1 MSDRTIIHI
10 DLDAFFVSV
19 EQVLNP
25 DLLGKPVVVGV
36 KKDERGVIAA
46 ASYEAREYGLHSGMP
61 LRTASRLCPQ
71 AIFIEGNFNR
81 YRDASRQFMA
91 ILTDFTP
98 FIEPGGLDEA
108 YLDVTG
114 FESLHGSI
122 REMALAMKRRIKD
135 EIGLNASVGISSCKV
150 VSKVASDYSKP
161 DGLIEVKKG
170 EERSFLA
177 PLPISRLP
185 GVGRKTEKFLQSAG
199 IKTVGELAA
208 LSPDVLKK
216 HLGIWGENLHRLA
229 NGIDDRKV
237 EPPGTAKSISRETTF
252 SKDLRD
258 RSVLKATLRYLS
270 ERVGADLRSRIRQAR
285 CVTVKLRYADFT
297 TLTRSKTFTQATDSD
312 SEIYSTGEKLLDKAL
327 SAGKQPV
334 RLIGIGVSNLSEMGG
349 QLSMMESTSQR
360 QTQLDKAIDRIR
372 MKYGFT
378 AIQTGRTL
386 LLKDL
391 YPQTEKG
398 YKLHTPGLSR

>member
-25 DLLGKPVVVGV
+25 DLLGKPVVVGG

-91 ILTDFTP
+91 ILADFTP

-122 REMALAMKRRIKD
+122 REMASAMKRRIKD

-150 VSKVASDYSKP
+150 VSKVASD
-161 DGLIEVKKG
+161 
-170 EERSFLA
+170 
-177 PLPISRLP
+177 
-185 GVGRKTEKFLQSAG
+185 
-199 IKTVGELAA
+199 
-208 LSPDVLKK
+208 
-216 HLGIWGENLHRLA
+216 
-229 NGIDDRKV
+229 
-237 EPPGTAKSISRETTF
+237 
-252 SKDLRD
+252 
-258 RSVLKATLRYLS
+258 
-270 ERVGADLRSRIRQAR
+270 
-285 CVTVKLRYADFT
+285 
-297 TLTRSKTFTQATDSD
+297 
-312 SEIYSTGEKLLDKAL
+312 
-327 SAGKQPV
+327 
-334 RLIGIGVSNLSEMGG
+334 
-349 QLSMMESTSQR
+349 
-360 QTQLDKAIDRIR
+360 
-372 MKYGFT
+372 
-378 AIQTGRTL
+378 
-386 LLKDL
+386 
-391 YPQTEKG
+391 
-398 YKLHTPGLSR
+398 